1 MKQMQREGAASKA
14 RRAERKADEKS
25 GLVSLKPVKMEIKG
39 TGGGGGGFKK
49 GGFKNAFA
57 AAEDGPAEAEVV
69 KSVETRAV
77 KENDGRVEESGG
89 LGEDEESDLEDG
101 GEDAYD
107 PRRPTDCHPGCPGYV
122 S

>member
-25 GLVSLKPVKMEIKG
+25 GLISLKPMKMEIKG
-39 TGGGGGGFKK
+39 AGGGGFRK

-57 AAEDGPAEAEVV
+57 AAETTTPMDVDVAP
-69 KSVETRAV
+69 SVETD
-77 KENDGRVEESGG
+77 KGG
-89 LGEDEESDLEDG
+89 EKDDSIGERQGQDEDEESDLDDG

-107 PRRPTDCHPGCPGYV
+107 PRRPTDCHPQCPGYLP
-122 S
+122 